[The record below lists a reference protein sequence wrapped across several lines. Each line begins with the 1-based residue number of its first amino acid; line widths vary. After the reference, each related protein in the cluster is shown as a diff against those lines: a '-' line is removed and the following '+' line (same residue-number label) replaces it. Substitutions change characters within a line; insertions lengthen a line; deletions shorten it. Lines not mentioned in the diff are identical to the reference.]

1 MMKTLL
7 SAFALT
13 VAALSSFA
21 ANTQARE
28 ADFVYQ
34 VWACEMPT
42 YAVQVRQGVR
52 YYDSFHFS
60 LIDALDRADKL
71 TGKGVNA
78 VVLSVDGY
86 PSKKLL
92 YENSFFVKE
101 FDDSEEASAFA
112 NEMEE
117 HTGWFCWVRK
127 VEVYAWGP

>member
-1 MMKTLL
+1 MKTLL

-13 VAALSSFA
+13 VVALSSFA
-21 ANTQARE
+21 TEIQARE

-34 VWACEMPT
+34 VWACEMPA

-60 LIDALDRADKL
+60 LTDAEDRADQL

-78 VVLSVDGY
+78 IVVPVDGY
-86 PSKKLL
+86 PSKKHT
-92 YENSFFVKE
+92 YDNSFFVKE
-101 FDDSEEASAFA
+101 FDDSEEAWAFA
-112 NEMEE
+112 DDMEE